1 LVDDYASTGQHRGP
15 LVETINAI
23 WAEDDGVAAADEL
36 FERFRQ
42 LVEDDLGVAAR
53 GSDGSVSP
61 VAGSILRQ
69 NSLRL
74 CSWSSSISAGVI
86 DEKGRSGPPT
96 SWTQCGNVTMPLT
109 G

>member
-1 LVDDYASTGQHRGP
+1 LVDDCASTGQHRGL

-23 WAEDDGVAAADEL
+23 WAEDDGVAAVDEL

-61 VAGSILRQ
+61 VAGSILRVRASRTLHACGEAAWACRQ
-69 NSLRL
+69 RRRRL
-74 CSWSSSISAGVI
+74 AIGREP
-86 DEKGRSGPPT
+86 DEG
-96 SWTQCGNVTMPLT
+96 
-109 G
+109 